1 MGRPEANG
9 PPNSCLTRRVGNLGV
24 ANSGMYN
31 VLTTTKGHKVLA
43 AQDIVI
49 SGKFIDS
56 VSFMVIGASL
66 AILTMIYLNLRKV
79 K

>member
-1 MGRPEANG
+1 
-9 PPNSCLTRRVGNLGV
+9 VDNLGV

-31 VLTTTKGHKVLA
+31 DLITTKGHKVLA

-49 SGKFIDS
+49 SGEFIDS
-56 VSFMVIGASL
+56 VSFMIIGASL
-66 AILTMIYLNLRKV
+66 AVLTMIYLNLRKV